1 MIMRRDL
8 LALTCAAA
16 TLVAG
21 ASWAQDGRG
30 VGEGGTCKKSP
41 PGSGEQLCIDD
52 GTEASRGRTAR
63 DVARANRDQSS
74 LPAAPTAS
82 APPRAD
88 SQSAASTTSS
98 AGSTWSSDQSASS
111 LASTPAPAGAS
122 ATVTSELIAS
132 APVPDT
138 PANRA
143 RYGQP
148 MSHAGKSTAPRGN

>member
-1 MIMRRDL
+1 MRRDL
-8 LALTCAAA
+8 LALTCVAA
-16 TLVAG
+16 TLVTG

-30 VGEGGTCKKSP
+30 VGEGGTCKKAP

-74 LPAAPTAS
+74 LPAPTVATAPTTT
-82 APPRAD
+82 D
-88 SQSAASTTSS
+88 NESAASTTSS
-98 AGSTWSSDQSASS
+98 ASSTWSSDQTASGA
-111 LASTPAPAGAS
+111 ASTPAPAAAS
-122 ATVTSELIAS
+122 ATVTDELIAS

-148 MSHAGKSTAPRGN
+148 MSRAGKMTAPRGN